1 MSRYFRIKSLLGV
14 VALSASLVAS
24 TASADP
30 LKLRLSGDNPAAAL
44 DIIMMQ
50 LFAENLKAKL
60 GEEFQYELFHTAAL
74 GDEVV
79 HMQQVRTGQIDV
91 YPMGSD
97 AVGLDKSWAVFDMP
111 FLFKDR
117 SVVAKV
123 VDGEIGEKLRS
134 SMRER
139 AGLEVLAFG
148 EIGFR
153 QITNNVRAVKTPD
166 DFKGMKIRVPGS
178 PTRVLMFKTLG
189 ASPSNLSFA
198 EVYLALQSGTID
210 GQENPLA
217 DIVARSLQEVQKH
230 ISISNHVYTPVTLVM
245 NLKRFEGLSSEQKLA
260 VKSAAQEAAI
270 KVREMGAE
278 KDIELLKQ
286 MKDGGKITVTEI
298 DVNSFKKASAPLY
311 QAIGDVAGADLAKSV
326 LAATE

>member
-1 MSRYFRIKSLLGV
+1 MTTHKRF
-14 VALSASLVAS
+14 LSALL
-24 TASADP
+24 ASAFLISATPAALADT
-30 LKLRLSGDNPAAAL
+30 LSLRLSGENPEAGL
-44 DIIMMQ
+44 DIVM
-50 LFAENLKAKL
+50 LKEFAKNLKTKL
-60 GEEFQYELFHTAAL
+60 GDDLEYELFHTGSL

-117 SVVAKV
+117 AAVAKV
-123 VDGEIGEKLRS
+123 VDGEIGEKLAD

-153 QITNNVRAVKTPD
+153 QITNNLRPVLTPD
-166 DFKGMKIRVPGS
+166 DFQGMKLRVPGS
-178 PTRVLMFKTLG
+178 PTRVLMFETLG
-189 ASPSNLSFA
+189 ASPVNMSFA

-217 DIVARSLQEVQKH
+217 DIMARSLQEVQKH

-245 NLKRFEGLSSEQKLA
+245 NQARYEGLTDVQRKA
-260 VKSAAQEAAI
+260 VDEAAAEAAVT
-270 KVREMGAE
+270 VRKMGEE
-278 KDIELLKQ
+278 KDLALLAQLKQ
-286 MKDGGKITVTEI
+286 TKSITISEI
-298 DVNSFKKASAPLY
+298 DVASFKEKSQPLY
-311 QAIGDVAGADLAKSV
+311 GAIGEIVGTDLADSM
-326 LAATE
+326 LAATK